1 MNRYLEKIAEHR
13 DDISWIVPATTAVV
27 PTVALGASHYS
38 NLGIR
43 THHKPEEE
51 VLNRALRKNILK
63 TTAALAILGGGAA
76 AAAEYSRRAYLDKQK
91 KEQTKDIQKAI
102 ESTVESLPVAQI
114 KGPLRRA

>member
-1 MNRYLEKIAEHR
+1 MNRYLEKIAEHK

-27 PTVALGASHYS
+27 PTLAIGASHYS

-43 THHKPEEE
+43 TEHKPEER

-63 TTAALAILGGGAA
+63 TTAALALLGGGAA